1 MAGIGI
7 FVGYALAKKA
17 FRIYNK
23 RTRMITET
31 IHVDFDDLTAMAS
44 KQFSLGPGPKLLTP
58 RTISSRLV
66 PNIPYFTPY
75 VPPAKNDWEI
85 LFQPITP
92 SLTIIDQDA
101 PSISTSQTPPE
112 TPSPVIPLGV
122 EEADHDT
129 EVVHMDNNPFV
140 KFLIPEPSYEES
152 STQVVIPN
160 HVHSI
165 NQPPEH
171 INKWTK
177 NHPIDNVIDDPSR
190 PVSLDNKYKM
200 KLYSV
205 ILMLSFPPLGTRTSS
220 RLCNGYYL
228 EVDLQEGIDSEEFFA
243 PVARLEA
250 IRIFIAFAAHMN
262 MVVYQID
269 VKTVFLNGILREEVY
284 VSQPDG
290 FVDLKNP
297 NHVYKQNG
305 VVERRNRT
313 LIEAVRTISLEPAL
327 HEMTPATISLGL
339 EPNPPPST
347 PIDLPAPEVIALIS
361 EVVALKPIELTSL
374 PSSTTVNQDTAFL
387 NGILRKEVYVIQPDG
402 FIDKDNLNHVYKPK
416 KALYGLKQA
425 PRAIMSITKEQQQAF
440 DDALVPRE
448 QRLRI
453 GNCNYRLSTTFK
465 PKEPTFQIA
474 LDVLSLSPF
483 YQAFLISASVPA
495 IYMHEF

>member
-1 MAGIGI
+1 APLFLWAMGVATACYTQNRSLIQKCHNKTPYKLLYDRKVDLSYLYVFGALCYPTNDGKDIGKLKPMAGIGI

-112 TPSPVIPLGV
+112 TPSPVIPLV
-122 EEADHDT
+122 
-129 EVVHMDNNPFV
+129 
-140 KFLIPEPSYEES
+140 
-152 STQVVIPN
+152 
-160 HVHSI
+160 
-165 NQPPEH
+165 
-171 INKWTK
+171 
-177 NHPIDNVIDDPSR
+177 R
-190 PVSLDNKYKM
+190 
-200 KLYSV
+200 
-205 ILMLSFPPLGTRTSS
+205 
-220 RLCNGYYL
+220 GY
-228 EVDLQEGIDSEEFFA
+228 LQEEGIDSEEFFA

-284 VSQPDG
+284 VSQPNG

-297 NHVYKQNG
+297 NHVYK
-305 VVERRNRT
+305 V
-313 LIEAVRTISLEPAL
+313 
-327 HEMTPATISLGL
+327 
-339 EPNPPPST
+339 
-347 PIDLPAPEVIALIS
+347 
-361 EVVALKPIELTSL
+361 
-374 PSSTTVNQDTAFL
+374 
-387 NGILRKEVYVIQPDG
+387 
-402 FIDKDNLNHVYKPK
+402 K
-416 KALYGLKQA
+416 KALYELKQA
-425 PRAIMSITKEQQQAF
+425 PRASY
-440 DDALVPRE
+440 DL
-448 QRLRI
+448 L
-453 GNCNYRLSTTFK
+453 
-465 PKEPTFQIA
+465 
-474 LDVLSLSPF
+474 
-483 YQAFLISASVPA
+483 
-495 IYMHEF
+495 